1 MSAPQFIPQQPLDR
15 PRHYVSPPRRAGS
28 WLADRPG
35 DLVGGQPSGARLGS
49 QGPDQGFVYRLM
61 DKVKGRIVLGPG
73 EHLED
78 VTAGCAAVALKRAS
92 LFGRAPVI
100 HDVEVACTIFG
111 FFSTGL
117 GAADA
122 SVRSERFAAVHHPHH
137 YEKLRALVDGVPE
150 EALRITVEQAR
161 NQYGSGALRVLN

>member
-1 MSAPQFIPQQPLDR
+1 M
-15 PRHYVSPPRRAGS
+15 
-28 WLADRPG
+28 ADRPG

-61 DKVKGRIVLGPG
+61 DKVKGRIVELKR
-73 EHLED
+73 D
-78 VTAGCAAVALKRAS
+78 RQAVALKRAS